1 MMKLTRL
8 MLVLAGLLLPGLAQA
23 QTAQQEPLLTPID
36 PATGQPL
43 AQKSAVDAEL
53 QARLASLEARLGRL
67 EKVFENQVIRE
78 LLQSFDGLQTEIR
91 ELRGEI
97 EGQYNDL
104 EVLQKRQRDLYRD
117 SDRRLRNLEL
127 GLSAGGAAATA
138 GVATGLPEAPQPA
151 TGSASSRQ
159 ATGTQQT
166 ATAAAQSTATAG
178 TQPAPTAATR
188 PAAPATAATQAGTAA
203 AAATVATAATTQA
216 APVNEAD
223 EKAAYTAAFEFMK
236 TGQYAE
242 AIESYGGFLQTYPNG
257 RYADNAQYWMGE
269 ASYVSRDFP
278 EALAQFQKVVGDYPS
293 SPKVPDARLKIGFAL
308 YEMQRWD
315 DARAILDKVVKDYP
329 NTSVARLA
337 RQRIVRMKKEGH

>member
-8 MLVLAGLLLPGLAQA
+8 TLILAGCVSLGVAQA
-23 QTAQQEPLLTPID
+23 QTEPAQPLLTPVD
-36 PATGQPL
+36 PATGVPIAEQ
-43 AQKSAVDAEL
+43 ATADATL

-67 EKVFENQVIRE
+67 EKVFENQVVRE
-78 LLQSFDGLQTEIR
+78 LLQSVDGLQAEIR

-97 EGQYNDL
+97 EGQYNDM

-117 SDRRLRNLEL
+117 SDRRLRDLEL
-127 GLSAGGAAATA
+127 GLSAGAAAQTA
-138 GVATGLPEAPQPA
+138 GVATGLPEAPLPAAGKQAQPA
-151 TGSASSRQ
+151 QASASQS
-159 ATGTQQT
+159 A
-166 ATAAAQSTATAG
+166 ATAANPS
-178 TQPAPTAATR
+178 
-188 PAAPATAATQAGTAA
+188 AATQQAAATTAA
-203 AAATVATAATTQA
+203 AAATQA

-223 EKAAYTAAFEFMK
+223 EKAAYIAAFEFLK

-242 AIESYGGFLQTYPNG
+242 AIESYKAFLEQYPNG

-269 ASYVSRDFP
+269 ANYVSREFQ
-278 EALAQFQKVVGDYPS
+278 EALVQFQKVVGDYPS
-293 SPKVPDARLKIGFAL
+293 SPKVSDARLKIGFSL

-315 DARAILDKVVKDYP
+315 DSRAALERVINDYP